1 MDSETRSSKR
11 ILMDS
16 DEEDEQLVEQPA
28 EGVIKKDG
36 AALGDLFDEN
46 DYEDIDEK
54 ENAEDPQE
62 DEDDDAGLFG
72 DDDEE
77 DESASKSR
85 SKGSDEE
92 EEDSDENGY
101 YGRQEQEIE
110 IEQREMDLVIPRY
123 PPSHVPD
130 KNVGWFFYLFI
141 YKLIYEANTDF
152 WNRLTLCKYLH
163 F

>member
-16 DEEDEQLVEQPA
+16 DEEDENQNIEQST
-28 EGVIKKDG
+28 ESIVKKDG

-54 ENAEDPQE
+54 QDGEDNQE

-72 DDDEE
+72 EDDEE
-77 DESASKSR
+77 DEAPSKSR
-85 SKGSDEE
+85 SRGSDNEE
-92 EEDSDENGY
+92 EESDENGY
-101 YGRQEQEIE
+101 YGQQEQEIE

-130 KNVGWFFYLFI
+130 KDVSYFLDILLYS
-141 YKLIYEANTDF
+141 D
-152 WNRLTLCKYLH
+152 
-163 F
+163 

>member
-16 DEEDEQLVEQPA
+16 DEEDEQLVEQPT
-28 EGVIKKDG
+28 EGAIKKDG

-54 ENAEDPQE
+54 ENAEDVQE

-92 EEDSDENGY
+92 EEDSDDNGY

-130 KNVGWFFYLFI
+130 KNVS
-141 YKLIYEANTDF
+141 
-152 WNRLTLCKYLH
+152 
-163 F
+163 